1 MTDMLIRDVP
11 DDEATAL
18 KVLAAREGISV
29 VELLRR
35 MIAETVAPRPR
46 RSLGMLT
53 GVCSTVSTEALLA
66 PMSEDELADW
76 YGE

>member
-11 DDEATAL
+11 DDEAREL

-29 VELLRR
+29 VEYLRR
-35 MIAETVAPRPR
+35 MITDAVAPRPPR
-46 RSLGMLT
+46 QLGLLA
-53 GVCSTVSTEALLA
+53 GVCEAVPTEALLA
-66 PMSEDELADW
+66 PMSESELADW